1 MAVAFLDAFP
11 VNPGHTLIVPRRHVA
26 NFFDLSDQEQAASW
40 MLLPLAKR
48 AIDDRHA
55 PAAYN
60 VGVNVGA
67 AAGQTVAHARSPI
80 PRHSAMSP
88 DPRGVRWVIP
98 ERPPTGAVGVTREQ
112 GAIALAERV
121 LAVLDEGTFSA
132 CMQFALFTAI
142 LGVCIERT
150 SRHGLPPPSSRRA
163 NSQPECSNST
173 GTTRFY
179 GASGV
184 LRQGAQRR
192 RSGRD
197 RAGSSGPG
205 AVGRLRTDT
214 LFRARLDHRDEFSR
228 LLDFTEWKLIEMP
241 IPRLQKLGHRE
252 DQFLYRYNWTPEI
265 RRATVSEYQR
275 GGASRF
281 DNRLLLRPGVA
292 ENLVRLNGV
301 LRPLFYRQWALMVAS
316 MNRLPEAELE
326 RFLFGSE
333 RVPLDAIRA
342 PLRDLQDDRC
352 FYCHRRLD
360 RRAEVDHFV
369 PWSRYPDDGLDNLVA
384 ADPGCNGSKRDFLA
398 AAEHVEH
405 WARRSQELDGQLA
418 DIAREIHWHRDAGR
432 SRSVASAMYL
442 RLPGSAR
449 LWIRGSEF
457 GPLERDRIRQAL
469 DG

>member
-1 MAVAFLDAFP
+1 VT
-11 VNPGHTLIVPRRHVA
+11 G
-26 NFFDLSDQEQAASW
+26 
-40 MLLPLAKR
+40 
-48 AIDDRHA
+48 
-55 PAAYN
+55 
-60 VGVNVGA
+60 
-67 AAGQTVAHARSPI
+67 
-80 PRHSAMSP
+80 
-88 DPRGVRWVIP
+88 
-98 ERPPTGAVGVTREQ
+98 ER

-132 CMQFALFTAI
+132 TYKFALFTAI
-142 LGVCIERT
+142 LDVCIERT
-150 SRHGLPPPSSRRA
+150 SRHGLPP
-163 NSQPECSNST
+163 T
-173 GTTRFY
+173 VITTRQLAARVLELYWNHSVPY
-179 GASGV
+179 GAQGV
-184 LRQGAQRR
+184 LRQGGTVAGGQAEIVRR
-192 RSGRD
+192 IERT
-197 RAGSSGPG
+197 RARWASSQ
-205 AVGRLRTDT
+205 TDT

-228 LLDFTEWKLIEMP
+228 LLAFTEWKLIEMP
-241 IPRLQKLGHRE
+241 IPRLQVLGRRE
-252 DQFLYRYNWTPEI
+252 DRFLYEYNWTQEI

-333 RVPLDAIRA
+333 RVPLDTIRA

-360 RRAEVDHFV
+360 RRADVDHFI

-384 ADPGCNGSKRDFLA
+384 ADPRCNGSKRDFLA
-398 AAEHVEH
+398 AAEHVER
-405 WARRSQELDGQLA
+405 WVRRTQQLDGQLA
-418 DIAREIHWHRDAGR
+418 DMAREIRWHRDADR
-432 SRSVASAMYL
+432 SRAVASAMYL

-449 LWIRGSEF
+449 LWIRQSEF